1 MMGKTRRD
9 LSSMDFPER
18 LTALRKEKGLT
29 QRELAQAIG
38 IHVTQLR
45 RYEAATS
52 QPTLDV
58 LRRLAVVLSVS
69 ADLLLFDHD
78 ERGPGDDL
86 RLEFEAVSRLD
97 AKEKEVVR
105 SVLEGILLKH
115 EARRLLGAGSAS
127 R

>member
-1 MMGKTRRD
+1 
-9 LSSMDFPER
+9 MDFPER
-18 LTALRKEKGLT
+18 LTALRKQKGLT

-97 AKEKEVVR
+97 ARDKEVVR

-115 EARRLLGAGSAS
+115 EARRVLGQTAEGS
-127 R
+127 RR